1 LKREFTAGSLCAII
15 DNNHEQI
22 NKMKNI
28 LITISLIFL
37 FACSSS
43 KTQDKKDLI
52 STKDYLLQDNS
63 VSKLVMANHQ
73 KLSGVKGDFKSYK
86 LYIDKLDNDSLTSIP
101 FALDYI
107 NTCIS
112 ADNADRDSIILLFNI
127 KFYSVTN
134 RLTDSLDTKYKT
146 LIEQLDK
153 DSNTVE
159 LNSFKKNL
167 KACGIGIFT
176 TEGLYYLDVIPD
188 FFYNNFKNR
197 VSDGVV
203 EFLNIRKDEL
213 KQGFSED
220 AGLLISFEDLYLR
233 VKRWEN
239 FINKYPNNVYNDE
252 ANSYY
257 TTYLET
263 LMTGM
268 DNSRVFDFDNNTL
281 IPEVKILYEKISGEG
296 TESPTSKIISSYYA
310 FLARH
315 DFKEND
321 SIQIFLKTNN
331 LSTMLAVQ
339 PHTR

>member
-1 LKREFTAGSLCAII
+1 MNKILLALSL
-15 DNNHEQI
+15 
-22 NKMKNI
+22 
-28 LITISLIFL
+28 TFL
-37 FACSSS
+37 FACGSNN
-43 KTQDKKDLI
+43 TQDKKDI
-52 STKDYLLQDNS
+52 VSTTDYLLQDNS
-63 VSKLVMANHQ
+63 VSKLVTANHQ
-73 KLSGVKGDFKSYK
+73 KLSGITGDFKSYK
-86 LYIDKLDNDSLTSIP
+86 LYLDKLDNDSLTSIP

-107 NTCIS
+107 KTCIS
-112 ADNADRDSIILLFNI
+112 TDNADRDSIFLLLNI
-127 KFYSVTN
+127 KFYAVAN
-134 RLTDSLDTKYKT
+134 RLSDSLDTKYKS

-159 LNSFKKNL
+159 LKSFKNNL
-167 KACGIGIFT
+167 EACGIDIFS
-176 TEGLYYLDVIPD
+176 TEGMYYLDVIPD

-197 VSDGVV
+197 VSDGVA

-220 AGLLISFEDLYLR
+220 AGMLISFEDLYQR

-239 FINKYPNNVYNDE
+239 FINKYPNTVYNDE
-252 ANSYY
+252 ANSYF
-257 TTYLET
+257 TTYVET

-268 DNSRVFDFDNNTL
+268 DNSRVFDFDNNSL
-281 IPEVKILYEKISGEG
+281 LPEVKTLYEKIIREG
-296 TESPTSKIISSYYA
+296 YESPSTKIISSYYT

>member
-1 LKREFTAGSLCAII
+1 MGNYLTTEQ
-15 DNNHEQI
+15 HEQTI
-22 NKMKNI
+22 TMKKI
-28 LITISLIFL
+28 LIALSLTFL
-37 FACSSS
+37 FACGS
-43 KTQDKKDLI
+43 KNTEVKKNNV
-52 STKDYLLQDNS
+52 STTDYLLQYNS
-63 VSKLVMANHQ
+63 VSKLVTANRQ
-73 KLSGVKGDFKSYK
+73 KLSGLTGDFKSYR
-86 LYIDKLDNDSLTSIP
+86 LYLEKLDNDSLTSIP

-112 ADNADRDSIILLFNI
+112 TDNADRDSIFLLFNI
-127 KFYSVTN
+127 KFYAVAN
-134 RLTDSLDTKYKT
+134 RLSDSLHTEYKS

-153 DSNTVE
+153 DSNTDE
-159 LNSFKKNL
+159 IKFFKNNL
-167 KACGIGIFT
+167 EDCGIDIFS
-176 TEGLYYLDVIPD
+176 TEGMYYLDVIPE
-188 FFYNNFKNR
+188 FFYTNFKNR
-197 VSDGVV
+197 VSGGVA

-220 AGLLISFEDLYLR
+220 AGILISFEDLYHR

-239 FINKYPNNVYNDE
+239 FIIKYPNTVYNHD

-257 TTYLET
+257 TTYIET

-268 DNSRVFDFDNNTL
+268 DNSRVFDFDNNSL
-281 IPEVKILYEKISGEG
+281 LPEVKTLYEEIMVEG
-296 TESPTSKIISSYYA
+296 TESPTTKIISSYYA

-321 SIQIFLKTNN
+321 SIQSFLKTNN

>member
-1 LKREFTAGSLCAII
+1 MKKTLIALSFT
-15 DNNHEQI
+15 
-22 NKMKNI
+22 
-28 LITISLIFL
+28 FL
-37 FACSSS
+37 LACSSNN
-43 KTQDKKDLI
+43 TQNKKDI
-52 STKDYLLQDNS
+52 VSTKDYLLQDNS
-63 VSKLVMANHQ
+63 VRNLLTANHQ

-86 LYIDKLDNDSLTSIP
+86 LYLAKLDNDSLTSIP

-112 ADNADRDSIILLFNI
+112 SDNTDRDSIFLLFNI
-127 KFYSVTN
+127 KFYAVAN
-134 RLTDSLDTKYKT
+134 RLSDSLDTKYKN

-159 LNSFKKNL
+159 LNSFRNNL

-176 TEGLYYLDVIPD
+176 TEGMYYLDVIPD
-188 FFYNNFKNR
+188 FFYNSFKNR
-197 VSDGVV
+197 VSDGVA

-220 AGLLISFEDLYLR
+220 AGMLISFEDLYHR

-239 FINKYPNNVYNDE
+239 FINKYPNTVYSDE

-281 IPEVKILYEKISGEG
+281 LPEVKTLYEKIAGEG
-296 TESPTSKIISSYYA
+296 TESPTTKIISSYYA